1 MADRDDIEALRREN
15 AALRAELTATQ
26 AILAEKDAQLQRIL
40 NTLGW
45 RLLSKYGRF
54 KYGVLVPALEKLRR
68 RAPGELPAI
77 AGAPVASFARAARE
91 ITYAEWAAATE
102 AVRSDPVRA
111 SRRVAQLG
119 SRPTISVITPVYDTP
134 ADVLEAAIR
143 SVRGQFYPDWELCLY
158 DDASPSPVVRTIL
171 ERHAAEDPRIRVA
184 FGAGNRGISGAANG
198 ALALATGGYVAF
210 LDHDDALTPDALLEM
225 AAAIADTG
233 ADVLYSDEDKY
244 DARGR
249 RHDPFFKPDWSPDL
263 FLSIMYTCHLTVMRR
278 DLVERIGGFREG
290 FEGSQDYDLWLRA
303 TEVAEKIH
311 HVPMVLYH
319 WRQVA
324 GSTAVDVG
332 NKGYAHERSKRA
344 IAEALS
350 RRGIAG
356 TVGDGPVPTSFH
368 VVRHVVDEPKV
379 SVLIPT
385 RDRVDLLA
393 QAIEGIEKKTDYRNV
408 EIVIVD
414 NGSVEK
420 ETLDYLAASPHRVI
434 RDDLPFNFS
443 RLNNVAARAATGELL
458 LLLNND
464 TEPIAP
470 GWMRAM
476 VEHATRTEVGAVG
489 AKLLFQSGKVQ
500 HAGVVLGIGG
510 VAGHS
515 HKYFAGDAAGSFQA
529 LNMLRNYSAVTAA
542 CLMLRKSVFD
552 EVGGFDEEHLAV
564 AFNDVDFCLRIRER
578 GYLIVWT
585 PYALVTHYESESRG
599 YDLNPAEIDYMI
611 ARWGDVL
618 LRDPYYSPNLTLVH
632 EDFSVD
638 VTKPDG
644 VRAVAGQRA
653 AEGLEVEVG
662 GAGLEA
668 GGGAG
673 LEAGGGAGLEAGR
686 GAGLEAGGG
695 AGLEAGSETNPG
707 DAVAGGGTG
716 RGERR
721 PAASFR
727 SAYDRLAGFAFE
739 VADASLGWARSRAG
753 DARLRVTV
761 RACEAVGSDPGDV
774 VCVAD
779 AALASTTPSGDLFV
793 LFDAPLGASKAAFH
807 LELSIE
813 EAVPAA
819 ADTVPLRL
827 RAAAQASPAFRLLYA

>member
-1 MADRDDIEALRREN
+1 MAERDDIEALRREN

-26 AILAEKDAQLQRIL
+26 AVLAEKDAQLQRIL

-45 RLLSKYGRF
+45 RLLSTYGRF
-54 KYGVLVPALEKLRR
+54 KYGVLLPALERLRR
-68 RAPGELPAI
+68 RTRAELPPAE
-77 AGAPVASFARAARE
+77 GTPVASLARAART
-91 ITYAEWAAATE
+91 ISYAEWATATE
-102 AVRSDPVRA
+102 AIRYDPIRARRRIDSMA
-111 SRRVAQLG
+111 SRPV
-119 SRPTISVITPVYDTP
+119 ISVITPVYDTS
-134 ADVLEAAIR
+134 AEVLEAAIR
-143 SVRGQFYPDWELCLY
+143 SVRGQYYRDWELCLY
-158 DDASPSPVVRTIL
+158 DDASPSAHVRPIL
-171 ERHAAEDPRIRVA
+171 ERHAAEEPRIKVG
-184 FGAGNRGISGAANG
+184 FGEENLGISGAANC
-198 ALALATGGYVAF
+198 ALALATGDYVAF
-210 LDHDDALTPDALLEM
+210 LDHDDAITHDALLEM
-225 AAAIADTG
+225 AAAIGETG
-233 ADVLYSDEDKY
+233 AEILYSDEDKY
-244 DARGR
+244 DVRGR

-263 FLSIMYTCHLTVMRR
+263 FLSIMYACHLTVMRR
-278 DLVERIGGFREG
+278 DLVERIGGFRAG

-303 TEVAEKIH
+303 TELTDRIH

-344 IAEALS
+344 IAEALE

-393 QAIEGIEKKTDYRNV
+393 QAIEGIERKTDYRNV

-414 NGSVEK
+414 NGSVEE
-420 ETLDYLAASPHRVI
+420 ETREYLASTPHRVI
-434 RDDLPFNFS
+434 RDDEPFNFS
-443 RLNNVAARAATGELL
+443 RLNNLAAREATGELL

-464 TEPIAP
+464 TEPISP

-476 VEHATRTEVGAVG
+476 VEHAMRPEVGAVG

-515 HKYFAGDAAGSFQA
+515 HKYFSRDAAGSFQA

-564 AFNDVDFCLRIRER
+564 AFNDVDFCLRIREK

-599 YDLNPAEIDYMI
+599 YDLNPREIDYMI
-611 ARWGDVL
+611 ARWGDEL

-638 VTKPDG
+638 TTKPDG
-644 VRAVAGQRA
+644 VRAIAGQRA
-653 AEGLEVEVG
+653 ADGLEVEVG
-662 GAGLEA
+662 G
-668 GGGAG
+668 
-673 LEAGGGAGLEAGR
+673 GR
-686 GAGLEAGGG
+686 LATA
-695 AGLEAGSETNPG
+695 T
-707 DAVAGGGTG
+707 
-716 RGERR
+716 
-721 PAASFR
+721 FR
-727 SAYDRLAGFAFE
+727 SAYDRLAGFALE
-739 VADASLGWARSRAG
+739 VAEGSLDWARTHSG
-753 DARLRVTV
+753 DLRLRVTV
-761 RACEAVGSDPGDV
+761 RACEAVGSDPGEIV
-774 VCVAD
+774 AIAD
-779 AALASTTPSGDLFV
+779 ARIVTVTPAGDLFV
-793 LFDAPLGASKAAFH
+793 LLDAPVRESKAAFH
-807 LELSIE
+807 IEVSIPD
-813 EAVPAA
+813 APSAA
-819 ADTVPLRL
+819 TLRL
-827 RAAAQASPAFRLLYA
+827 RAAAEATPAFRLLYA

>member
-1 MADRDDIEALRREN
+1 MAEHDDIEALRREN

-26 AILAEKDAQLQRIL
+26 AVLAEKDAQLQRIL

-45 RLLSKYGRF
+45 RLLSTYGRF
-54 KYGVLVPALEKLRR
+54 KYGVLLPALEKLRR
-68 RAPGELPAI
+68 RSPGELPAI
-77 AGAPVASFARAARE
+77 AGAPVASLARARRE
-91 ITYAEWAAATE
+91 ISYGEWASATE
-102 AVRSDPVRA
+102 AVRYDPVRA
-111 SRRVAQLG
+111 RRREEAMKA
-119 SRPTISVITPVYDTP
+119 RPTISVITPVYDTS
-134 ADVLEAAIR
+134 AEVLEAAIR
-143 SVRGQFYPDWELCLY
+143 SVREQYYPDWELCLY
-158 DDASPSPVVRTIL
+158 DDASPSPHVRPIL
-171 ERHAAEDPRIRVA
+171 EWHAAEDPRIKVG
-184 FGAGNRGISGAANG
+184 FGVENEGISGAANG
-198 ALALATGGYVAF
+198 ALAMATGEYVAL

-233 ADVLYSDEDKY
+233 AEILYSDEDKY

-263 FLSIMYTCHLTVMRR
+263 FLSIMYACHLTVMRR
-278 DLVERIGGFREG
+278 ELVERVGGFRKG

-303 TEVAEKIH
+303 TEQTDRIH
-311 HVPMVLYH
+311 HVPMILYH

-344 IAEALS
+344 IAEALT

-393 QAIEGIEKKTDYRNV
+393 QAIEGIETKTDYRNV

-414 NGSVEK
+414 NGSVED
-420 ETLDYLAASPHRVI
+420 ETRQYLESTPHRVI

-443 RLNNVAARAATGELL
+443 RLNNLAAREATGDLL

-464 TEPIAP
+464 TEPISP

-476 VEHATRTEVGAVG
+476 VEHAMRPEVGAVG

-564 AFNDVDFCLRIRER
+564 AFNDVDFCLRIRDK

-599 YDLNPAEIDYMI
+599 YDLNPSEIDYMI
-611 ARWGDVL
+611 ARWGDEL

-644 VRAVAGQRA
+644 VRAVAGMRA

-662 GAGLEA
+662 
-668 GGGAG
+668 
-673 LEAGGGAGLEAGR
+673 R
-686 GAGLEAGGG
+686 
-695 AGLEAGSETNPG
+695 
-707 DAVAGGGTG
+707 DHVATVT
-716 RGERR
+716 
-721 PAASFR
+721 FR
-727 SAYDRLAGFAFE
+727 SAYDRLAGFGFE
-739 VADASLGWARSRAG
+739 VADAGLPPDSRV
-753 DARLRVTV
+753 RVVV
-761 RACEAVGSDPGDV
+761 RACEAVGAEPGAV
-774 VCVAD
+774 VCEAD
-779 AALASTTPSGDLFV
+779 ARIGSATPAGDLFV
-793 LFDAPLGASKAAFH
+793 LLDAPIRESKAAFH
-807 LELSIE
+807 IELSVQD
-813 EAVPAA
+813 APTGSAM
-819 ADTVPLRL
+819 RL
-827 RAAAQASPAFRLLYA
+827 RAAAEATPAFRLLYA

>member
-1 MADRDDIEALRREN
+1 MAERDDTEALRREN

-40 NTLGW
+40 STLGW
-45 RLLSKYGRF
+45 RLLSQYGRF
-54 KYGVLVPALEKLRR
+54 KYGVLLPALERLRR
-68 RAPGELPAI
+68 RSSAGELPAA
-77 AGAPVASFARAARE
+77 AGAPVASLARAVRSPS
-91 ITYAEWAAATE
+91 YAEWAAGVE
-102 AVRSDPVRA
+102 AVRYDPVRQF
-111 SRRVAQLG
+111 RRAEALR
-119 SRPTISVITPVYDTP
+119 SRPRISVIVPVYNAP
-134 ADVLEAAIR
+134 EEVLDAAIR
-143 SVRGQFYPDWELCLY
+143 SVREQYYPDWELCLF
-158 DDASPSPVVRTIL
+158 DDASPAAHVRPLL
-171 ERHAAEDPRIRVA
+171 ERHAAGDRRIRVA
-184 FGAGNRGISGAANG
+184 FGEVNAGISGAANR
-198 ALALATGGYVAF
+198 ALELATGEYVAF

-225 AAAIADTG
+225 AAAIGATG
-233 ADVLYSDEDKY
+233 ADILYSDEDKY
-244 DARGR
+244 DSRGR

-278 DLVERIGGFREG
+278 ELVERIGGFRAG

-303 TEVAEKIH
+303 TEESDRIH
-311 HVPMVLYH
+311 HVPMILYH

-332 NKGYAHERSKRA
+332 NKGYAHDRSKRA
-344 IAEALS
+344 IAEALE

-379 SVLIPT
+379 SVIVPT

-393 QAIEGIEKKTDYRNV
+393 QAIEGIEKNTDYGNV
-408 EIVIVD
+408 EILIVD
-414 NGSVEK
+414 NGSTEG
-420 ETLDYLAASPHRVI
+420 ETLEYLARSPHRVL
-434 RDDLPFNFS
+434 RDGGPFNFS
-443 RLNNVAARAATGELL
+443 RLNNLAAREASGELL

-464 TEPIAP
+464 TEPISP

-476 VEHATRTEVGAVG
+476 VEHAMRPEVGAVG

-542 CLMLRKSVFD
+542 CLMLRKAVFD
-552 EVGGFDEEHLAV
+552 EVGGFDEERLAI

-578 GYLIVWT
+578 GYLVVWT

-611 ARWGDVL
+611 ARWGDEL

-638 VTKPDG
+638 VSKPDG

-653 AEGLEVEVG
+653 EDGLEVAVGVDGAGEARGCGGTTREG
-662 GAGLEA
+662 GAP
-668 GGGAG
+668 GGGALENG
-673 LEAGGGAGLEAGR
+673 ADSVAEAG
-686 GAGLEAGGG
+686 
-695 AGLEAGSETNPG
+695 N
-707 DAVAGGGTG
+707 

-721 PAASFR
+721 AVASFR

-739 VADASLGWARSRAG
+739 VADGSLEWARTRAG
-753 DARLRVTV
+753 DARLRVTL
-761 RACEAVGSDPGDV
+761 RECEAVGAEPGEV

-779 AALASTTPSGDLFV
+779 SRIGSATPAGDLFV
-793 LFDAPLGASKAAFH
+793 LFDAPLYESKAAYRV
-807 LELSIE
+807 ELSVE
-813 EAVPAA
+813 GGATAV
-819 ADTVPLRL
+819 RL
-827 RAAAQASPAFRLLYA
+827 RAAGGSVPAYRLLYV

>member
-1 MADRDDIEALRREN
+1 MSEHDDIEALRREN

-26 AILAEKDAQLQRIL
+26 AVLAEKDAQLQRIL

-45 RLLSKYGRF
+45 RLLSTYGRF
-54 KYGVLVPALEKLRR
+54 KYGVLLPALERIRR
-68 RAPGELPAI
+68 RTHDEMPAA
-77 AGAPVASFARAARE
+77 AGTPVASLARAARS
-91 ITYAEWAAATE
+91 ISYAEWAAATE
-102 AVRSDPVRA
+102 AIRYDPIRA
-111 SRRVAQLG
+111 RRRIDSMAA
-119 SRPTISVITPVYDTP
+119 RPTISVITPVYDTST
-134 ADVLEAAIR
+134 DVLEAAIR
-143 SVRGQFYPDWELCLY
+143 SVREQYYPDWELCLY
-158 DDASPSPVVRTIL
+158 DDASPSGHVRPIL

-184 FGAGNRGISGAANG
+184 FGDENLGISGAANG
-198 ALALATGGYVAF
+198 ALALATGEYVAF

-225 AAAIADTG
+225 ASAIAETG
-233 ADVLYSDEDKY
+233 AGILYSDEDKY

-263 FLSIMYTCHLTVMRR
+263 FLSIMYACHLTVMRR
-278 DLVERIGGFREG
+278 DLVERIGGFRAG

-303 TEVAEKIH
+303 TEQTDRIH
-311 HVPMVLYH
+311 HVPMILYH

-344 IAEALS
+344 IAEALV

-393 QAIEGIEKKTDYRNV
+393 QAIEGIESKTDYRNV

-414 NGSVEK
+414 NGSTED
-420 ETLDYLAASPHRVI
+420 ETRRYLDATRHRVI
-434 RDDLPFNFS
+434 RDDEPFNFS
-443 RLNNVAARAATGELL
+443 RLNNLAAREASGELL

-464 TEPIAP
+464 TEPISP

-476 VEHATRTEVGAVG
+476 VEHAMRPEVGAVG

-542 CLMLRKSVFD
+542 CLMLRRSVFE
-552 EVGGFDEEHLAV
+552 EVEGFDEEHLAV
-564 AFNDVDFCLRIRER
+564 AFNDVDFCLRVREK

-599 YDLNPAEIDYMI
+599 YDLNPKEIDYMI

-638 VTKPDG
+638 TTKPDG

-653 AEGLEVEVG
+653 ADGLEVEIV
-662 GAGLEA
+662 
-668 GGGAG
+668 
-673 LEAGGGAGLEAGR
+673 
-686 GAGLEAGGG
+686 
-695 AGLEAGSETNPG
+695 
-707 DAVAGGGTG
+707 
-716 RGERR
+716 GERV
-721 PAASFR
+721 ASASFR
-727 SAYDRLAGFAFE
+727 SAYDGLAGFAFE
-739 VADASLGWARSRAG
+739 VVNSGLPPDVRV
-753 DARLRVTV
+753 RVTV
-761 RACEAVGSDPGDV
+761 RGCEAVGTDPGEIL
-774 VCVAD
+774 CVAD
-779 AALASTTPSGDLFV
+779 ARVGSASPSGDLFV
-793 LFDAPLGASKAAFH
+793 LLDAPLRESKAAFQ
-807 LELSIE
+807 IE
-813 EAVPAA
+813 VAIPGAP
-819 ADTVPLRL
+819 TGSSLRL
-827 RAAAQASPAFRLLYA
+827 RAAAEGSPAFRLVYR

>member
-1 MADRDDIEALRREN
+1 MAERDDIEALRREN

-26 AILAEKDAQLQRIL
+26 AVLAEKDAQLQRIL

-45 RLLSKYGRF
+45 RLLSTYGRF
-54 KYGVLVPALEKLRR
+54 KYGVLLPALERLRR
-68 RAPGELPAI
+68 RTRAELPPAE
-77 AGAPVASFARAARE
+77 GTPVASLARAART
-91 ITYAEWAAATE
+91 ISYAEWATATE
-102 AVRSDPVRA
+102 AIRYDPIRARRRIDAMA
-111 SRRVAQLG
+111 SRPV
-119 SRPTISVITPVYDTP
+119 ISVITPVYDTS
-134 ADVLEAAIR
+134 AEVLEAAIR
-143 SVRGQFYPDWELCLY
+143 SVRGQYYPDWELCLY
-158 DDASPSPVVRTIL
+158 DDASPSAHVRPIL
-171 ERHAAEDPRIRVA
+171 ERHAAEEPRIKVA
-184 FGAGNRGISGAANG
+184 FGTENLGISGAANG
-198 ALALATGGYVAF
+198 ALALATGDFVAF

-225 AAAIADTG
+225 AVKIAETG
-233 ADVLYSDEDKY
+233 AEILYSDEDKY

-263 FLSIMYTCHLTVMRR
+263 FLSIMYACHLTVMRR
-278 DLVERIGGFREG
+278 ELVERIGGFRKG

-303 TEVAEKIH
+303 TELTDRIH
-311 HVPMVLYH
+311 HVPMILYH

-344 IAEALS
+344 IAEALT

-393 QAIEGIEKKTDYRNV
+393 QAIEGIEQKTDYRNV

-414 NGSVEK
+414 NGSTED
-420 ETLDYLAASPHRVI
+420 ETRRYLATTPHRVI
-434 RDDLPFNFS
+434 RDDEPFNFS
-443 RLNNVAARAATGELL
+443 RLNNLAAREATGDLL

-464 TEPIAP
+464 TEPISP

-476 VEHATRTEVGAVG
+476 VEHAMRPEVGAVG

-515 HKYFAGDAAGSFQA
+515 HKYFAGDASGSFQA

-564 AFNDVDFCLRIRER
+564 AFNDVDFCLRIREK
-578 GYLIVWT
+578 GYLVVWT

-599 YDLNPAEIDYMI
+599 YDLNPREIDYMI
-611 ARWGDVL
+611 ARWGDEL

-632 EDFSVD
+632 EDFSID

-644 VRAVAGQRA
+644 VRAIAGQRA
-653 AEGLEVEVG
+653 ADGLEVEVG
-662 GAGLEA
+662 G
-668 GGGAG
+668 
-673 LEAGGGAGLEAGR
+673 GR
-686 GAGLEAGGG
+686 LATA
-695 AGLEAGSETNPG
+695 T
-707 DAVAGGGTG
+707 
-716 RGERR
+716 
-721 PAASFR
+721 FR
-727 SAYDRLAGFAFE
+727 SAYDRLAGFALE
-739 VADASLGWARSRAG
+739 VAEGSLDWARTHSG
-753 DARLRVTV
+753 DLRLRVTV
-761 RACEAVGSDPGDV
+761 RACEAVGSDPGEIAAI
-774 VCVAD
+774 AD
-779 AALASTTPSGDLFV
+779 ARIGTVTPAGDLFV
-793 LFDAPLGASKAAFH
+793 LLDSPIRESKAAFH
-807 LELSIE
+807 VEVSIS
-813 EAVPAA
+813 
-819 ADTVPLRL
+819 DRSRNSGDSLLRL
-827 RAAAQASPAFRLLYA
+827 RAAAEGSPAFRLLYG